1 MGPASD
7 IYRMT
12 FVNISYSRTVLEI
25 NFHYN
30 FPLKTFRAVD
40 SILINNVFSNSL
52 CAFIK
57 KTEAE
62 LSFFVFY

>member
-7 IYRMT
+7 MYRMT
-12 FVNISYSRTVLEI
+12 FVNISYSRTNLEI
-25 NFHYN
+25 IFHYN
-30 FPLKTFRAVD
+30 FPLKTFRTVD

-57 KTEAE
+57 KTEVE
-62 LSFFVFY
+62 LSFLVFY